1 MPEDFSVSCR
11 VWRLWQL
18 NISHNLKEELLN
30 VGHKYGSLLW
40 ISVIVLAIF
49 GNIFLG
55 VIWHFERFGG
65 DSKKRSLQNRLAS
78 QIIIACLLLMNSS
91 NFSALNLLYRFANYE
106 VLLLQIKVHRAIL
119 FIVVD
124 LVFLH
129 TLVVYL
135 QVVIWKRLRECNE
148 ELIIRVT
155 WITIYFGNLA
165 LSILCPMEEK
175 IDLYFYL
182 IGRGGINLT
191 KQSHVAEEPQI
202 VST

>member
-1 MPEDFSVSCR
+1 MSEIFTVSCR

-135 QVVIWKRLRECNE
+135 QVIIWKRLRECNE

>member
-1 MPEDFSVSCR
+1 MSEIFTVSCR

-18 NISHNLKEELLN
+18 NISHNLKEELPY
-30 VGHKYGSLLW
+30 VGHKYDSLLW
-40 ISVIVLAIF
+40 ISVIILAIF

-55 VIWHFERFGG
+55 IIWHFERFGG

-124 LVFLH
+124 LIFLH

>member
-1 MPEDFSVSCR
+1 MSEIFTVSCR

-18 NISHNLKEELLN
+18 NISHNLKEELLI
-30 VGHKYGSLLW
+30 VEHKYDSLLW
-40 ISVIVLAIF
+40 ISVIILAIF
-49 GNIFLG
+49 GNLFLG
-55 VIWHFERFGG
+55 IIWHFERFGG

-91 NFSALNLLYRFANYE
+91 NFSALNLFYRFANYE

-124 LVFLH
+124 LIFLH

>member
-1 MPEDFSVSCR
+1 MSEIFTVSCR

-30 VGHKYGSLLW
+30 VGHKYGTLLW

-124 LVFLH
+124 LIFLH

>member
-1 MPEDFSVSCR
+1 MSEIFTVSCR

-18 NISHNLKEELLN
+18 NISYNLKEELLN

-78 QIIIACLLLMNSS
+78 QIIIACLLLMNSG

-124 LVFLH
+124 LIFLH

>member
-1 MPEDFSVSCR
+1 MSEIFTVSCR

-124 LVFLH
+124 LIFLH

>member
-1 MPEDFSVSCR
+1 MSEISTVTCR

-18 NISHNLKEELLN
+18 NISHNLKDELL
-30 VGHKYGSLLW
+30 VVEHKYDSLLW
-40 ISVIVLAIF
+40 ISVIILAIF
-49 GNIFLG
+49 GNLFLG
-55 VIWHFERFGG
+55 IIWHFERFGG

-78 QIIIACLLLMNSS
+78 QIIIASLLIMNSG
-91 NFSALNLLYRFANYE
+91 NFSALNLFYRFANYE

-124 LVFLH
+124 LIFLH

>member
-1 MPEDFSVSCR
+1 MSEIFTVSCR

-106 VLLLQIKVHRAIL
+106 FSLLQIKVHRAIV

-124 LVFLH
+124 LIFLH